1 MLNEEETVPRHA
13 PQPSVPPLTLA
24 QAAAYLNV
32 SERFVRRL
40 VAERRIVFHKVGHF
54 LRFRAEDLDAFLE
67 AGRVE
72 PADSRT
78 RLGAWSV
85 PARSGRG
92 RGRR

>member
-1 MLNEEETVPRHA
+1 MSRHA
-13 PQPSVPPLTLA
+13 SERAVPPLTLT

-40 VAERRIVFHKVGHF
+40 VAERRIAFHKVGHF

-72 PADSRT
+72 PVQSRG

-92 RGRR
+92 GDRR

>member
-1 MLNEEETVPRHA
+1 MPTPKRSH
-13 PQPSVPPLTLA
+13 SGHPPLTLT

-40 VAERRIVFHKVGHF
+40 VAERRIAFHKVGHF
-54 LRFRAEDLDAFLE
+54 LRFRATDLDAFLE

-72 PADSRT
+72 PVESRP

-85 PARSGRG
+85 PVRSGRG
-92 RGRR
+92 GGRR

>member
-1 MLNEEETVPRHA
+1 MPRHA
-13 PQPSVPPLTLA
+13 SQAPLPPLTLA

-40 VAERRIVFHKVGHF
+40 VAERRIAFHKVGHF

-72 PADSRT
+72 PVESRA
-78 RLGAWSV
+78 RFEALSV

-92 RGRR
+92 GGRQ